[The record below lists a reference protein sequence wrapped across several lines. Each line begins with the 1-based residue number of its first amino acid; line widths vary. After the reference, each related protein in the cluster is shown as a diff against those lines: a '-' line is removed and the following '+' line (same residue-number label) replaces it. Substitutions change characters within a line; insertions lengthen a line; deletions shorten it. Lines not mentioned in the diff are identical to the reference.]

1 MSSYDRYPKHGWLM
15 SSVPESD
22 IHRLYLLREATR
34 TPMTKLLKEAVFE
47 YLKRNEK
54 KHNLKGETYEETR

>member
-1 MSSYDRYPKHGWLM
+1 M